1 MSVPDIPPTLARTQL
16 AEDVARIVRKRVFN
30 GTYAAGAYVRL
41 DQLAAELGVSVTPV
55 REALFE
61 LKAEG
66 LLAQQPHRGFVVLPV
81 TGRDVTDVSDVQ
93 AYIGGELAARAAANI
108 SDEGLLELQ
117 RIQADLEDAYAADDD
132 ERAVRLNHDFHRAI
146 NVAADSP
153 KLAQLMSQI
162 TRYAP
167 ESVFPT
173 IPGWPEKS
181 NKHHRRLLAALE
193 KHDEDLARTA
203 MSEHLAAG
211 AKPLIDHLTE
221 RGVVT

>member
-1 MSVPDIPPTLARTQL
+1 MSTPEFAARPQL
-16 AEDVARIVRKRVFN
+16 AEDVARIVRRRIFD
-30 GTYAAGAYVRL
+30 GTYAAGTYVRL
-41 DQLAAELGVSVTPV
+41 DQLAAGLGVSVTPV

-66 LLAQQPHRGFVVLPV
+66 LLEQQPRRGFVVRPV
-81 TGRDVTDVSDVQ
+81 TTRDITDVSDVQ
-93 AYIGGELAARAAANI
+93 AHIGGELAARAAASI
-108 SDEGLLELQ
+108 SDSQLRELN
-117 RIQADLEDAYAADDD
+117 RIQNDLEAAYVADDG
-132 ERAVRLNHDFHRAI
+132 EAAVRLNHEFHRAI

-173 IPGWPEKS
+173 IDGWPDKS
-181 NKHHRRLLAALE
+181 NDHHRRVLGALAR
-193 KHDEDLARTA
+193 HDQTLARTA

-211 AKPLIDHLTE
+211 ATPLIEHLTR
-221 RGVVT
+221 RGVIG

>member
-1 MSVPDIPPTLARTQL
+1 MSTFDFAVRPQL
-16 AEDVARIVRKRVFN
+16 AEDVARVVRQRVFD

-66 LLAQQPHRGFVVLPV
+66 LLDQQPRRGFVIRPV
-81 TGRDVTDVSDVQ
+81 TVRDITDVAEVQ
-93 AYIGGELAARAAANI
+93 AHIGGELAARAAAAI
-108 SDEGLLELQ
+108 TDAALDELTG
-117 RIQADLEDAYAADDD
+117 IQADLEAAYAAGDG

-167 ESVFPT
+167 ETVFPT
-173 IPGWPEKS
+173 IDGWPDSS
-181 NKHHRRLLAALE
+181 NLHHRQLLDALGGR
-193 KHDEDLARTA
+193 DEDRARAA

-211 AKPLIDHLTE
+211 AAPLIEHLTQ
-221 RGVVT
+221 RGVIV

>member
-1 MSVPDIPPTLARTQL
+1 VTSSTPEALARPQL
-16 AEDVARIVRKRVFN
+16 AEDVARIVRKRIFN
-30 GTYAAGAYVRL
+30 GDYAAGSYVRL

-55 REALFE
+55 REALFA

-81 TGRDVTDVSDVQ
+81 TGRDLTDVSNVQ
-93 AYIGGELAARAAANI
+93 AFIGGELAARAAANI
-108 SDEGLLELQ
+108 SDEQLRELQ
-117 RIQADLEDAYAADDD
+117 QIQTDLEAAYADDD
-132 ERAVRLNHDFHRAI
+132 EERAVRLNHDFHRAI

-173 IPGWPEKS
+173 IAGWPENS
-181 NKHHRRLLAALE
+181 TRHHRRLLAALV
-193 KHDEDLARTA
+193 KRDEALARAA

-211 AKPLIDHLTE
+211 AKPLIDHLTR

>member
-1 MSVPDIPPTLARTQL
+1 MSTFDFAVRPQL
-16 AEDVARIVRKRVFN
+16 AEDVARIVRQRVFD

-66 LLAQQPHRGFVVLPV
+66 LLDQQPRRGFVIRPV
-81 TGRDVTDVSDVQ
+81 TVRDVTDVAQVQ
-93 AYIGGELAARAAANI
+93 AHIGGELAARAAAAI
-108 SDEGLLELQ
+108 TDAALDELTAIQGELE
-117 RIQADLEDAYAADDD
+117 AAYAAGDG

-167 ESVFPT
+167 EAVFPT
-173 IPGWPEKS
+173 IDGWPEES
-181 NKHHRRLLAALE
+181 NRHHRGLLDALAAR
-193 KHDEDLARTA
+193 DEDGARSA

-211 AKPLIDHLTE
+211 AAPLIEHLTR
-221 RGVVT
+221 RGVIA